1 MSLILLPLCS
11 FNRVLGQSID
21 QLIHSQVQRKY
32 SIKIGR
38 VKLDDNLVLRSGGKN
53 GRTTPLTDELTA
65 AGERHI

>member
-1 MSLILLPLCS
+1 LILLPLCS

-38 VKLDDNLVLRSGGKN
+38 VKLDDNFS
-53 GRTTPLTDELTA
+53 
-65 AGERHI
+65 